1 MGDLTIRTEDE
12 YIFADAFI
20 GCYTAKLMKHE
31 DLVRLCNCTD
41 LSAARTLLAEFGY
54 DDPKDADDEDDVEW
68 FIRNEQRKLYEMV
81 FRNLPG
87 RIELAPWLYPFDY
100 HNIKVCLKSE
110 ALGLTPN
117 EDQLISQG
125 NIDWKM
131 MVAMVRDRNYARMRP
146 IMRDAVQEALDIFGR
161 SGDPQEIDLVLDKAC
176 YKDIVMGARETES
189 QFLIDM
195 ARLQIDILNLKA
207 FVRLKAMG
215 KPWSFFKKVFL
226 EEGTITEDFFVSS
239 YDEGL
244 VQVAE
249 KLVHPGLRHA
259 LAEGARSLEETG
271 TFVMVEKLLDDV
283 LMDENQK
290 SRNYVIGIEPIAGYW
305 YAKEQ
310 EIDNIR
316 IILNAILIHQDPE
329 ETLKFLSKTY
339 TD

>member
-1 MGDLTIRTEDE
+1 
-12 YIFADAFI
+12 
-20 GCYTAKLMKHE
+20 
-31 DLVRLCNCTD
+31 
-41 LSAARTLLAEFGY
+41 
-54 DDPKDADDEDDVEW
+54 
-68 FIRNEQRKLYEMV
+68 
-81 FRNLPG
+81 
-87 RIELAPWLYPFDY
+87 
-100 HNIKVCLKSE
+100 
-110 ALGLTPN
+110 
-117 EDQLISQG
+117 
-125 NIDWKM
+125 M